1 MYRKKPPV
9 AEARGTRAPW
19 FVDRG
24 AGTCPLY
31 FGTQNEKQRKRTFFG
46 ARARASAELS
56 STSARNA
63 PAPPVM
69 FCVACV
75 DLRGALKLSCP
86 YCSGSTVVLVTQ
98 ARERQLDEQLVQGA
112 LEEDV
117 ASPPRPALEYR
128 DELDEQ
134 LEESAREEEWERES
148 SSVAMAIRDVV
159 LQHQYAQAE
168 QFALQHA
175 LEEEMLQAMSNHWS
189 VFGWLH
195 QGRYPQ
201 VPCDDLCCTA
211 CPSQG
216 AAADAAWAA
225 EEAAVAQTA
234 GPASSD

>member
-1 MYRKKPPV
+1 M
-9 AEARGTRAPW
+9 T
-19 FVDRG
+19 
-24 AGTCPLY
+24 
-31 FGTQNEKQRKRTFFG
+31 
-46 ARARASAELS
+46 
-56 STSARNA
+56 
-63 PAPPVM
+63 
-69 FCVACV
+69 CVACV

-86 YCSGSTVVLVTQ
+86 YCSGSTVVLVTA
-98 ARERQLDEQLVQGA
+98 ARERELDEQLVQSA

-117 ASPPRPALEYR
+117 AMATPPAPAPAPAPEYER